1 MADDIEERTYRWPRR
16 YVYAAALAAIAVLI
30 LWLVLWS

>member
-16 YVYAAALAAIAVLI
+16 YVYAAALVVIATLI
-30 LWLVLWS
+30 LWLVL